1 MTSHFSVLCSLYFKE
16 DPLYLAECFE
26 SIAKQSLK
34 PNEVVVVH
42 DGPLTPSLY
51 EVLAKWEQKLPL
63 KQIILEKNVG
73 LGEALNK
80 GLEAC
85 SNDLIARVDTDD
97 INHLDRFEKQVKYMD
112 SNPNVFAASSD
123 VNEFETDPNKPSRV
137 KTVPRSNNV
146 LEYSLKRNPLNHM
159 STIFRKHAVVEVG
172 SYQHHLYMEDYYLWL
187 RLQANGYKISN
198 ISEVLVSARVGNGM
212 LKRRRGLSYAMS
224 ELKMMR
230 ELYNLKLAT
239 GPSTAFYFSARAFSR
254 ILPTFFLDSL
264 YKNFM
269 R

>member
-1 MTSHFSVLCSLYFKE
+1 M
-16 DPLYLAECFE
+16 AECFE

-42 DGPLTPSLY
+42 DGPLTPALY

-112 SNPNVFAASSD
+112 SNPDVFAASSD

-137 KTVPRSNNV
+137 KKVPCSDNV

-159 STIFRKHAVVEVG
+159 ATIFRRHAVIEVG
-172 SYQHHLYMEDYYLWL
+172 GYKHHLYMEDYNLWL
-187 RLQANGYKISN
+187 RLQAKGYKISN
-198 ISEVLVSARVGNGM
+198 IQEALVSARVGNGM
-212 LKRRRGLSYAMS
+212 LERRRGLPYAMS
-224 ELKMMR
+224 ELAMGRIMYQLNLAKGPKVA
-230 ELYNLKLAT
+230 LY
-239 GPSTAFYFSARAFSR
+239 FFARALTR
-254 ILPTFFLDSL
+254 IVPAFILSHIYRTAL
-264 YKNFM
+264 